1 MVSPPSPAASDAML
15 ALDVL
20 ERAAGAA
27 GAEAE
32 LCRRFWPRVHSYGL
46 RHLRDADAASEL
58 CQRVLTL
65 VVEKLRTRQVHATE
79 HIASFIL
86 GTARHVALDMRRSQA
101 RLEPLTKSDEPWY
114 DPPPPPALDARRAA
128 TCLKELA
135 DRDRTVVVLSVFEE
149 LSAIEIATTVGVSAG
164 NVRVM
169 RHRALAALRECFE
182 RRPGAT

>member
-1 MVSPPSPAASDAML
+1 MVSRLSAEASDAML

-32 LCRRFWPRVHSYGL
+32 LCRRFWPRIHSYGL
-46 RHLRDADAASEL
+46 RHLRDADAANEL

-65 VVEKLRTRQVHATE
+65 VVEKLRTREIHAAE

-86 GTARHVALDMRRSQA
+86 GTARHVAHGMRRSQA
-101 RLEPLTKSDEPWY
+101 RLDPLTENDEPWHH
-114 DPPPPPALDARRAA
+114 PPPPPALDARRAA
-128 TCLKELA
+128 ACLGELA
-135 DRDRTVVVLSVFEE
+135 DRDRTVIVLSVFEE
-149 LSAIEIATTVGVSAG
+149 LSAVEVATAVGVSAG

-169 RHRALAALRECFE
+169 RHRALQALRECFE
-182 RRPGAT
+182 RRPGAA